1 MKRLLRGLLAS
12 AMLTTTVLSSG
23 PGIVFAADDSGSADT
38 EYEVIEDAYVR
49 AGGNA
54 NRNYNYENITK
65 AHGEQYVGKN
75 LKALSTKNNNGS
87 SNEIMT
93 LMKFPIP
100 DAAEIE
106 EKQLDHF
113 ELVFHIF
120 KNADYNTGDQ
130 TYRFYYSTD
139 TDWSETSVTWNNKPE
154 DVTRDS
160 QQVLFDFDIKQGD
173 EYETKPDAEKEI
185 HMDITET
192 VEALSDQGVKEIT
205 VFTAAINSMNTS
217 LMIQDR
223 SSGNASA
230 DENGI
235 YAASIVASHEGI
247 TLEQLNQLIAECEQL
262 DSSQY
267 EEDSWRAFYE
277 QLSIAKEFAA
287 ADPQD
292 SREIRDMY
300 HALEEAKDAL
310 ITLIDPADPDNV
322 AYRHPVRSNLSSA
335 DAEKVNDG
343 DLSTSW
349 SGKFYPSY
357 VDIDLKDTYDISEII
372 MNFPEGKT
380 LYYTLYGSND
390 GEHFDEIAQVR
401 SDEAKDA
408 AGDVITPEGDCS
420 YRIIRYYAEYTDGE
434 SPTYLSEI
442 KVHGEKSGTNT
453 EALREGTFEE
463 ITGIQAF
470 DDTAYAEE
478 ISEEETIENVY
489 GIIDRTIGAEYRD
502 WFSFE
507 IAPNT
512 ENDNDYFEL
521 SDQDGKIHIKGNEGL
536 SLTTGLNYYYKN
548 YVNVQISEETMQNAM
563 PQEIVTINGTV
574 RKETDMQVR
583 YAFNYCTL
591 SYTFAFF
598 GEEEWQREND
608 WLALNGVNVVL
619 DLAGQEATWIKF
631 LMNFGYSYD
640 DAKDWLTGPGYYAW
654 QFMDNMEVFGGP
666 IPDDY
671 VIDRVELARSTQ
683 RWKRSLGMQTVLQGY
698 AGMVP
703 TNFKDYY
710 QNDIEIISQ
719 GNWNGFSRPNM
730 IATDS
735 EEYDQFAQLF
745 YEAQEFVYG
754 NTTDYYAVDP
764 FHEGGIRPSGLTDD
778 KISAEVL
785 ESMMAYDED
794 AVWTV
799 QGWQSN
805 PTDALLEGMGDNRE
819 DHVLIVDLI
828 KYPITSSGEE
838 QYKEDEFQGT
848 SWAWCLLGNFG
859 GNPTMNGELQTM
871 VDEIMD
877 ARKDSQHLAGIG
889 IISEATYD
897 NPMIYDLI
905 FDLAWADEDF
915 DLDQWISDYLIRRYG
930 GQSDNAEQA
939 WELIKNANYDSGV
952 RLTPELF
959 GLRTGGVPKNIG
971 KKDIGYD
978 AEDLEN
984 ALRLLLEDFDRF
996 SGSEGYLYDLSEIMR
1011 QICSNYTVLKYHE
1024 VIDAR
1029 DDKDLEAFRQAK
1041 EEFLNAFD
1049 VLNEVQKTRQNQLA
1063 GEWIGKAQDRAA
1075 EYDDFSKSTFEM
1087 NAKSLITTWGS
1098 SGGSLVDYGF
1108 RTYEG
1113 MFLDLIKSNWTEYLD
1128 QVEQNLIDGTAIDVP
1143 SNTRGYIEKYWKWVI
1158 GDQDYT
1164 RDAADSPEEVLSIAQ
1179 RVLDECVFTG
1189 ELDPDIGN
1197 IALDREVDIDGN
1209 AEGKTSWLTDGE
1221 TDQQVSVSA
1230 DQSVT
1235 IDLLAEFDLTGLSI
1249 VTADPEAQY
1258 TLSFSQDGREWN
1270 EAQGTLSTDAE
1281 NGIIRIDDLSVN
1293 ARYVRVVSD
1302 RDVSLS
1308 EIRVYGNQMLPTVE
1322 QLQRLIETAEQMNVS
1337 ANPDDL
1343 ITSFQE
1349 ALEEARQAAEEASA
1363 DSMNTAY
1370 WNLYG
1375 VMIQMDTS
1383 GLINVALNKPTTA
1396 HNDPSG
1402 NSKNVTDGSTSTRW
1416 DSGRLSATGKP
1427 YEDTITPG
1435 WVIIDLEDTYEIS
1448 EISLSFASSTIWYQY
1463 ELYCSMDQEEWVKI
1477 GEKKT
1482 ETAPNEQEDTYEF
1495 EPQRARYVLMRTTNI
1510 QEDSSGKRNGYL
1522 VSELSVK
1529 GKLASADKS
1538 VLSEAIDAAKA
1549 IEDEGYTTDSW
1560 NALQD
1565 ALSAAETI
1573 MADDHAVQEQIDQA
1587 ASALDAAMDALQVK
1601 ASASAIQALQ
1611 NMVNKANALGSDDEA
1626 LNSAIET
1633 AQALLDDPDNAS
1645 ATAVVSALLNLSE
1658 AMQALNTDESTDAL
1672 REDVQATIDFI
1683 NEHILND
1690 VEGLRPGKVQ
1700 ALRDAVK
1707 AAQDVVDDPDATA
1720 DELKAANKA
1729 MTKAA
1734 QELWEIVTKAE
1745 LNALIEAANGYLDG
1759 DYTTESLE
1767 ALQTAITAAQA
1778 VANNDDAT
1786 TAEVTDA
1793 ITNLA
1798 NAIAGL
1804 ETIALDTS
1812 ALEHE
1817 IELVSEMV
1825 ANIGNYVPS
1834 TVEGLQDKLDAAKTV
1849 LGNATTQAEIDA
1861 ATESLREARLNA
1873 RTKADVSALEE
1884 LIAYVNSLDLRAYTL
1899 DSVVPVNRMMSKLT
1913 QAMNDEEITQE
1924 KVDELAAEMQA
1935 AIDGLQPN
1943 VTPETGDTANGSTDT
1958 GSANTAAAMQT
1969 GMFAGLL
1976 AASAGLVFMMRRRRQ
1991 ER

>member
-1 MKRLLRGLLAS
+1 
-12 AMLTTTVLSSG
+12 
-23 PGIVFAADDSGSADT
+23 
-38 EYEVIEDAYVR
+38 
-49 AGGNA
+49 
-54 NRNYNYENITK
+54 
-65 AHGEQYVGKN
+65 
-75 LKALSTKNNNGS
+75 
-87 SNEIMT
+87 
-93 LMKFPIP
+93 
-100 DAAEIE
+100 
-106 EKQLDHF
+106 
-113 ELVFHIF
+113 
-120 KNADYNTGDQ
+120 
-130 TYRFYYSTD
+130 
-139 TDWSETSVTWNNKPE
+139 
-154 DVTRDS
+154 
-160 QQVLFDFDIKQGD
+160 
-173 EYETKPDAEKEI
+173 
-185 HMDITET
+185 
-192 VEALSDQGVKEIT
+192 
-205 VFTAAINSMNTS
+205 
-217 LMIQDR
+217 
-223 SSGNASA
+223 
-230 DENGI
+230 
-235 YAASIVASHEGI
+235 
-247 TLEQLNQLIAECEQL
+247 
-262 DSSQY
+262 
-267 EEDSWRAFYE
+267 
-277 QLSIAKEFAA
+277 
-287 ADPQD
+287 
-292 SREIRDMY
+292 
-300 HALEEAKDAL
+300 
-310 ITLIDPADPDNV
+310 
-322 AYRHPVRSNLSSA
+322 
-335 DAEKVNDG
+335 
-343 DLSTSW
+343 
-349 SGKFYPSY
+349 
-357 VDIDLKDTYDISEII
+357 
-372 MNFPEGKT
+372 
-380 LYYTLYGSND
+380 
-390 GEHFDEIAQVR
+390 
-401 SDEAKDA
+401 
-408 AGDVITPEGDCS
+408 
-420 YRIIRYYAEYTDGE
+420 
-434 SPTYLSEI
+434 
-442 KVHGEKSGTNT
+442 
-453 EALREGTFEE
+453 
-463 ITGIQAF
+463 
-470 DDTAYAEE
+470 
-478 ISEEETIENVY
+478 
-489 GIIDRTIGAEYRD
+489 
-502 WFSFE
+502 
-507 IAPNT
+507 
-512 ENDNDYFEL
+512 
-521 SDQDGKIHIKGNEGL
+521 
-536 SLTTGLNYYYKN
+536 
-548 YVNVQISEETMQNAM
+548 
-563 PQEIVTINGTV
+563 
-574 RKETDMQVR
+574 
-583 YAFNYCTL
+583 
-591 SYTFAFF
+591 
-598 GEEEWQREND
+598 
-608 WLALNGVNVVL
+608 
-619 DLAGQEATWIKF
+619 
-631 LMNFGYSYD
+631 
-640 DAKDWLTGPGYYAW
+640 
-654 QFMDNMEVFGGP
+654 
-666 IPDDY
+666 
-671 VIDRVELARSTQ
+671 
-683 RWKRSLGMQTVLQGY
+683 
-698 AGMVP
+698 
-703 TNFKDYY
+703 
-710 QNDIEIISQ
+710 
-719 GNWNGFSRPNM
+719 
-730 IATDS
+730 
-735 EEYDQFAQLF
+735 
-745 YEAQEFVYG
+745 
-754 NTTDYYAVDP
+754 
-764 FHEGGIRPSGLTDD
+764 
-778 KISAEVL
+778 
-785 ESMMAYDED
+785 
-794 AVWTV
+794 
-799 QGWQSN
+799 
-805 PTDALLEGMGDNRE
+805 
-819 DHVLIVDLI
+819 
-828 KYPITSSGEE
+828 
-838 QYKEDEFQGT
+838 
-848 SWAWCLLGNFG
+848 
-859 GNPTMNGELQTM
+859 
-871 VDEIMD
+871 
-877 ARKDSQHLAGIG
+877 
-889 IISEATYD
+889 
-897 NPMIYDLI
+897 MIYDLI

-1029 DDKDLEAFRQAK
+1029 DAKDLEAFRQAK

-1164 RDAADSPEEVLSIAQ
+1164 RDAADSPEGVLSIAQ

-1197 IALDREVDIDGN
+1197 IALDREADIDGD

-1249 VTADPEAQY
+1249 VTSDPEAQY
-1258 TLSFSQDGREWN
+1258 TLSFSQGGSEWN
-1270 EAQGTLSTDAE
+1270 EVQGTLSVDAE
-1281 NGIIRIDDLSVN
+1281 NGIVHMDDLSVN
-1293 ARYVRVVSD
+1293 ARYVRVVAD

-1383 GLINVALNKPTTA
+1383 GLINVALNKPATA

-1402 NSKNVTDGSTSTRW
+1402 NSKNVNDGSTSTRW

-1529 GKLASADKS
+1529 GKLASADKTALNE
-1538 VLSEAIDAAKA
+1538 VIDAAKA

-1611 NMVNKANALGSDDEA
+1611 NVVNKANALGSDDEA

-1672 REDVQATIDFI
+1672 RADVQATIDFI
-1683 NEHILND
+1683 NENILND

-1700 ALRDAVK
+1700 ALKDAVK

-1745 LNALIEAANGYLDG
+1745 LEALIEAANGYLDG

-1767 ALQTAITAAQA
+1767 ALQAAITAAQA

-1817 IELVSEMV
+1817 IELVSEMI
-1825 ANIGNYVPS
+1825 ANIGNYVSS

-1849 LGNATTQAEIDA
+1849 QGNATTQAEIDA

-1958 GSANTAAAMQT
+1958 ESANTAAAMQT

-1991 ER
+1991 QR